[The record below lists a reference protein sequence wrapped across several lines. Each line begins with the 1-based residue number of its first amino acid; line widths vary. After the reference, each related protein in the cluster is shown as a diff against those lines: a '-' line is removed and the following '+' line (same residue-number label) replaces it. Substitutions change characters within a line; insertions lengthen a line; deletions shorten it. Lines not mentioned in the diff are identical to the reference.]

1 MVCVEDLF
9 TMQRWDMLGAVDAN
23 ITYHYNK
30 RGYKYEA
37 APWLAE
43 ALRGEDIEKYP
54 VIHQWKEH
62 Y

>member
-1 MVCVEDLF
+1 
-9 TMQRWDMLGAVDAN
+9 MLGAVDAN